1 MTMRTTVAMALVAML
16 GGACGGRRADT
27 ADERKPQSPAESG
40 DKRGASPADERAGRG
55 DQDDKGRDDV
65 VKLPP
70 DVQRRLGLVVT
81 SVTEAPLAVPLQ
93 VTGSVQPID
102 SQVAHVR
109 PLARGRVQQVQV
121 KVGDRVTRGQELAAF
136 DNIEAGELATQY
148 ESARAELARL
158 RVQVATAT
166 RQAERSRKLVEIGAV
181 PQKESEAAL
190 GEQQQLEES
199 VRSQESTMAGIDAR
213 LRRYGLNTQ
222 TAADRSAVTTIRS
235 PFAGVVTR
243 VTAAPGDVVD
253 ASSELFAV
261 ADISRV
267 YVQAQVYEKDLGR
280 VRRGQA
286 ATMTID
292 AYPDERFTGRVAV
305 IGDTVDPQTRTVAV
319 RCEVANAKGLLKL
332 DMFAKVDLPTETT
345 RPGLA
350 VPSDAIQTLEGK
362 QVVFVRSSESEF
374 LVRPVQTGRVAG
386 PLTEVTSGLKAGEA
400 VVTRGA
406 FQVKSTLLSKELG
419 EKEKE

>member
-1 MTMRTTVAMALVAML
+1 MTTRTTVAIALVAL
-16 GGACGGRRADT
+16 TFASCGGRRTET
-27 ADERKPQSPAESG
+27 ADGAKPQSQAESG
-40 DKRGASPADERAGRG
+40 GQRGASPSSDHAGRG
-55 DQDDKGRDDV
+55 DKDEKNTDDV
-65 VKLPP
+65 VKLSPEI
-70 DVQRRLGLVVT
+70 QQRLGVVVT
-81 SVTEAPLAVPLQ
+81 TATEAPFAVPLQ

-109 PLARGRVQQVQV
+109 PLARGRVQQVLV

-136 DNIEAGELATQY
+136 DNMEAGELATQY
-148 ESARAELARL
+148 EAARAELARL
-158 RVQVATAT
+158 RLQVATAT

-181 PQKESEAAL
+181 PQKEYEAAL

-199 VRSQESTMAGIDAR
+199 VRAQESTVAGMEAR
-213 LRRYGLNTQ
+213 LRRYGLNIQ

-243 VTAAPGDVVD
+243 VTAAPGDVVN
-253 ASSELFAV
+253 ASSELFAI

-267 YVQAQVYEKDLGR
+267 YVQAQVYEKDVSR
-280 VRRGQA
+280 VHRGQA
-286 ATMTID
+286 ATMTVD

-319 RCEVANAKGLLKL
+319 RCEVANPKGLLKL
-332 DMFAKVDLPTETT
+332 DMFATVDLPTEAT

-350 VPSDAIQTLEGK
+350 VPSDAIQTIEGK
-362 QVVFVRSSESEF
+362 RVVFIRSGESEF
-374 LVRPVQTGRVAG
+374 LVRPVEIGRVAG
-386 PLTEVTSGLKAGEA
+386 ALTEVTSGVKAGEA

>member
-1 MTMRTTVAMALVAML
+1 MTMRTPVVMALAAML
-16 GGACGGRRADT
+16 CGACGGRRPDT
-27 ADERKPQSPAESG
+27 ADERKPQSPAESTDKGGARSAG
-40 DKRGASPADERAGRG
+40 DRAGRG
-55 DQDDKGRDDV
+55 DQADKEKDDV

-70 DVQRRLGLVVT
+70 DVQQRLGLVVT
-81 SVTEAPLAVPLQ
+81 SVAETPLAVPFQ

-121 KVGDRVTRGQELAAF
+121 KVGDRVTRGQDLARF

-148 ESARAELARL
+148 DSARAELARL
-158 RVQVATAT
+158 RVQLANAT

-199 VRSQESTMAGIDAR
+199 VRSQESTVTGIETR
-213 LRRYGLNTQ
+213 LRRYGLDTR
-222 TAADRSAVTTIRS
+222 TAAGRSAVTTIRA
-235 PFAGVVTR
+235 PFAGVVIH
-243 VTAAPGDVVD
+243 VSAAPGDVVD
-253 ASSELFAV
+253 AASELFAI

-280 VRRGQA
+280 VHRGQS
-286 ATMTID
+286 ATMTVD
-292 AYPDERFTGRVAV
+292 AHPDERFTGRVAV
-305 IGDTVDPQTRTVAV
+305 ISDTVDPQTRTVAV
-319 RCEVANAKGLLKL
+319 RCEVTNAKGLLKL
-332 DMFAKVDLPTETT
+332 DMFGTVDLPTETT

-350 VPSDAIQTLEGK
+350 VPSDAIQTVEGK
-362 QVVFVRSSESEF
+362 RVVFVRSSDSEF
-374 LVRPVQTGRVAG
+374 VVRPVQTGRVAG
-386 PLTEVTSGLKAGEA
+386 NLIEVTNGLKAGEA

>member
-1 MTMRTTVAMALVAML
+1 MALAALVSS
-16 GGACGGRRADT
+16 GCGGGRPDAAREQEPRPAAD
-27 ADERKPQSPAESG
+27 SG
-40 DKRGASPADERAGRG
+40 DKRDASPVQEPAEPGA
-55 DQDDKGRDDV
+55 QEDKEKDDV

-70 DVQRRLGLVVT
+70 DVQQRLGIVVT
-81 SVTEAPLAVPLQ
+81 SVMEAPLAVPFQ

-109 PLARGRVQQVQV
+109 PLARGRIQHVQV

-148 ESARAELARL
+148 EAARAELARL
-158 RVQVATAT
+158 RVQLSTAT

-181 PQKESEAAL
+181 SQRESEAAI
-190 GEQQQLEES
+190 GDQRQLEES
-199 VRSQESTMAGIDAR
+199 VRSQESTVAGIEAR
-213 LRRYGLNTQ
+213 LRRYGLDTE
-222 TAADRSAVTTIRS
+222 TAAGRSAVTAIRS

-243 VTAAPGDVVD
+243 VSAAPGDVVD

-267 YVQAQVYEKDLGR
+267 YVEAQVYEKDLGR
-280 VRRGQA
+280 VHRGQS
-286 ATMTID
+286 ATIAVD
-292 AYPDERFTGRVAV
+292 AYPDEGFTGQVAV
-305 IGDTVDPQTRTVAV
+305 IGDTVDPQTRTIAV

-332 DMFAKVDLPTETT
+332 DMFARIDLPTETT

-350 VPSDAIQTLEGK
+350 VPSDAIQTVEGK
-362 QVVFVRSSESEF
+362 RVVFVRSSESEF
-374 LVRPVQTGRVAG
+374 QVRPVQTGRVAG
-386 PLTEVTSGLKAGEA
+386 NLTEVIGGLKAGEP

-419 EKEKE
+419 EKEEE